1 MKLTNEEHREILQ
14 IYRQAGQEAMEKDKQ
29 FLRKLVES
37 GKITEE
43 QYVSLVLKEV
53 IAGTGYNDLQDL
65 DKLPEAKV
73 VVPDEA
79 YYHYKSISGDTI
91 RPWID
96 STKGKAPTGSNGKP
110 VILASMDEKDLFE
123 ISLRKSI
130 SIVNPKSISLWYGKV
145 GEVQDLKE
153 ENISRNLDV
162 IKQIEKTVF
171 REEQQSLMQE
181 DIQTVRE
188 LESFYNITNAKVKLG
203 SNKDWYVIY
212 GETENEITISD
223 LAVAGGIHSEKN
235 DSLPKAN
242 SKLAIA
248 ESTNELYQILL
259 DASQNRK
266 RIYCNATADT
276 SLVNIKRM
284 LAKELVSIKDFH
296 ERDILYQNGQLVYVN
311 ETPVEMRDWSYDSN
325 IEMLDLEII
334 PNQEKIR
341 EEKVKIEKW
350 LKKVRETVQ
359 MQGIEKEK
367 GLDELR
373 NQIRKESNYK

>member
-1 MKLTNEEHREILQ
+1 M
-14 IYRQAGQEAMEKDKQ
+14 
-29 FLRKLVES
+29 
-37 GKITEE
+37 
-43 QYVSLVLKEV
+43 
-53 IAGTGYNDLQDL
+53 
-65 DKLPEAKV
+65 
-73 VVPDEA
+73 
-79 YYHYKSISGDTI
+79 
-91 RPWID
+91 
-96 STKGKAPTGSNGKP
+96 
-110 VILASMDEKDLFE
+110 
-123 ISLRKSI
+123 
-130 SIVNPKSISLWYGKV
+130 
-145 GEVQDLKE
+145 
-153 ENISRNLDV
+153 
-162 IKQIEKTVF
+162 
-171 REEQQSLMQE
+171 
-181 DIQTVRE
+181 
-188 LESFYNITNAKVKLG
+188 
-203 SNKDWYVIY
+203 
-212 GETENEITISD
+212 
-223 LAVAGGIHSEKN
+223 
-235 DSLPKAN
+235 
-242 SKLAIA
+242 AIA

-259 DASQNRK
+259 DASQNGK

-367 GLDELR
+367 GLDKLR